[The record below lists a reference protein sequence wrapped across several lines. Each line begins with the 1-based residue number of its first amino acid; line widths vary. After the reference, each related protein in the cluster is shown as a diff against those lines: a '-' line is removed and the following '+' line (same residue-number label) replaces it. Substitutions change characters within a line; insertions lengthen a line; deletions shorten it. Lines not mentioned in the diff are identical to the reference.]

1 MFFIKINLYL
11 IVIVNFNFIIKRLK
25 KLFSFIIIIIK
36 FILKNDILKGVCNL
50 KIYLFVVL
58 NNEIVRY

>member
-25 KLFSFIIIIIK
+25 KLFSLIIIIIK
-36 FILKNDILKGVCNL
+36 FILKNDILKGVFNL

>member
-36 FILKNDILKGVCNL
+36 FILKNDILKGICNL

>member
-36 FILKNDILKGVCNL
+36 FILKNDILKGVFNL